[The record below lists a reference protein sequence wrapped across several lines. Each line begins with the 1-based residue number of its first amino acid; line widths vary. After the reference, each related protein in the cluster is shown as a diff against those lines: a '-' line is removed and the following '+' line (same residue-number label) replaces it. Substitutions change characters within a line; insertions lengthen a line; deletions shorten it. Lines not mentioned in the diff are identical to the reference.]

1 MSSSKV
7 TLSDTQKYEFC
18 LFATNNKLT
27 RKEYVRWIEGKWG
40 VTVHESTITR
50 IIQKSKEILSTEV
63 TNPEAKRHKS
73 VIVPELELALKEF
86 VLIYQHKAILSD
98 AILVEKAKKIA
109 TGLGVPEGT
118 LVFSTGWLGKFKNRN
133 GIHQIKL
140 HGEASS
146 ADITAISDALPLLKS
161 KCEHYP
167 PERIYN
173 MDETGLFYR

>member
-1 MSSSKV
+1 MPHIKGTKWKFEDIFSKIYIENFDV
-7 TLSDTQKYEFC
+7 DHQKISENTLEWIC
-18 LFATNNKLT
+18 PLT
-27 RKEYVRWIEGKWG
+27 V
-40 VTVHESTITR
+40 
-50 IIQKSKEILSTEV
+50 
-63 TNPEAKRHKS
+63 
-73 VIVPELELALKEF
+73 KEF

-109 TGLGVPEGT
+109 MGLGVPEGT
-118 LVFSTGWLGKFKNRN
+118 LAFSTGWLGKFKNRN

-146 ADITAISDALPLLKS
+146 ADLAAISDALPLLKS